1 MRLRPYIECK
11 DYDEIKDWIT
21 EERTHAMWCANLI
34 KFPIEKGDFERVMK
48 EAAERFGDSP
58 YVATSDDGELI
69 GFFCYS
75 TNLET
80 NEGMLKFVMT
90 NPKYRG
96 KGFGKEMLKLA
107 VLYAFDITKVEAV
120 HLNVFPE
127 NIKAKIVEGRVNKLM
142 SQKCLLEQPFVK
154 NPDQTVEAL
163 LNGKLEIKSFVRWTL
178 GEGLEKRQ
186 DNFAEEVMS
195 QMAK

>member
-34 KFPIEKGDFERVMK
+34 KFPIEKVDFERVMK

-107 VLYAFDITKVEAV
+107 VFYAFDITKVEAV

-127 NIKAKIVEGRVNKLM
+127 NIKAKKCYEAVGFTERKTDLNAFAYKDESWGRCNM
-142 SQKCLLEQPFVK
+142 I
-154 NPDQTVEAL
+154 
-163 LNGKLEIKSFVRWTL
+163 IKRS
-178 GEGLEKRQ
+178 
-186 DNFAEEVMS
+186 
-195 QMAK
+195 

>member
-34 KFPIEKGDFERVMK
+34 QFPIEKGDFEKIME

-58 YVATSDDGELI
+58 FVATSDDGKLI

-75 TNLET
+75 INLGT
-80 NEGMLKFVMT
+80 NEGMLKFVMI
-90 NPKYRG
+90 NPEYRG

-107 VLYAFDITKVEAV
+107 ISYAFNISNVQAV

-127 NIKAKIVEGRVNKLM
+127 NIIAKKCYESVGFTERKTDLNAFAYKDESWGRCNM
-142 SQKCLLEQPFVK
+142 I
-154 NPDQTVEAL
+154 
-163 LNGKLEIKSFVRWTL
+163 IKRS
-178 GEGLEKRQ
+178 
-186 DNFAEEVMS
+186 
-195 QMAK
+195 